1 MPTQQV
7 IISMNSNEAKVV
19 GFGALNLDRIFYVDR
34 IGPDEE
40 GFIRSVENHPGG
52 SAANTIVGLSR
63 PGVPAGYIGKI
74 ADDEASVKSSVI
86 CRNVFF

>member
-1 MPTQQV
+1 MPTLQV

-19 GFGALNLDRIFYVDR
+19 GFRALNLDRIFYVDR
-34 IGPDEE
+34 IVRPDEE

-63 PGVPAGYIGKI
+63 LGVPAGYIG
-74 ADDEASVKSSVI
+74 
-86 CRNVFF
+86 